1 MAVAPRCCR
10 RRRYVGLAL
19 NCTTARNSSSFLA
32 TRILN
37 SAFRPPPA
45 RELLDEA
52 RVEAAAAATRAVV
65 AAALVA
71 VLVGRVAARDPS
83 LVVQRGDERDYAR
96 GGRGPSAAHSKR
108 SSSLCTHYRPNSSA
122 GPSTAGSRRTKRA
135 VKKHYRVGRRARPRS
150 GVSRYARRGSRRRGR
165 AACPSGSRTAALP
178 TGGGRT
184 PRRAAAAPARG
195 SPVNPDTGGG
205 ALQKRPFARRRTA
218 ERQSIGAPCKVSP
231 NASHRNR

>member
-1 MAVAPRCCR
+1 MTTTMVGFYDGCSTLLSTETIRRPCAKLHHRPEFKFVPR
-10 RRRYVGLAL
+10 
-19 NCTTARNSSSFLA
+19 NPNSE
-32 TRILN
+32 
-37 SAFRPPPA
+37 FRPPPA

-52 RVEAAAAATRAVV
+52 RVEAAASATRAVV

-96 GGRGPSAAHSKR
+96 GKRGPSAVHSKR
-108 SSSLCTHYRPNSSA
+108 SSSLCTHHRPNSSA

-178 TGGGRT
+178 IGGGRA
-184 PRRAAAAPARG
+184 PRRAAAAVARG
-195 SPVNPDTGGG
+195 APRPRAAGARSP
-205 ALQKRPFARRRTA
+205 RSSR
-218 ERQSIGAPCKVSP
+218 
-231 NASHRNR
+231 